1 MKTRLFILFSAIF
14 SLSFLSVTALED
26 DCPCRRKTVVKT
38 VVEKKTPP
46 KPVRQLPR
54 YVMYPEGFDNTPDE
68 CHSSFYLKNQ
78 ENFRVKIMPN
88 PVLETLNVIYDT
100 DGTTTVKIELLSCDG
115 KPVRTLLNE
124 IQKGGLKVRSFDIDG
139 KASRGT
145 AYVRFTSGKISK
157 LERIFIL

>member
-1 MKTRLFILFSAIF
+1 MFFAIF
-14 SLSFLSVTALED
+14 SFSFLSVTAVED
-26 DCPCRRKTVVKT
+26 DCPCRRKSIVKP
-38 VVEKKTPP
+38 VVEKKSPP
-46 KPVRQLPR
+46 KPVQKRPQ
-54 YVMYPEGFDNTPDE
+54 YVLYPEGFDNLPAE

-124 IQKGGLKVRSFDIDG
+124 IQKSGLKVRSFHING
-139 KASRGT
+139 KVSPGT

-157 LERIFIL
+157 LERIYIL